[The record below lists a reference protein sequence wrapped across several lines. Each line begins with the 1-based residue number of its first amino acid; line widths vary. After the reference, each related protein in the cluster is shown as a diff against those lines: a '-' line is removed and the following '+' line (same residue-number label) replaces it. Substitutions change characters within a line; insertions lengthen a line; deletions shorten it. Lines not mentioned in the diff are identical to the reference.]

1 MAKGK
6 SERMKFGKQGTDVII
21 RYIEQSLRPI
31 ENGEVLVNGD
41 IATKGR
47 IRRWFMDI
55 LEGQIPVILYDKMN
69 RTDYWF
75 VKMHYVWGQ
84 SWAQIH
90 RNTMIPESTL
100 RYRRERFF
108 KAVVEV
114 MPIPQGVEI
123 LKIHRR
129 HEADSH
135 RQARWENESE

>member
-1 MAKGK
+1 
-6 SERMKFGKQGTDVII
+6 MKFGKAGTGVIV
-21 RYIEQSLRPI
+21 RYIEQSLSPI

-55 LEGQIPVILYDKMN
+55 LEGQIPVVLYDTMN
-69 RTDYWF
+69 RNDFWF
-75 VKMHYVWGQ
+75 VKMHYVWKM

-100 RYRRERFF
+100 RYRRDRFF
-108 KAVVEV
+108 RAVVEA

-123 LKIHRR
+123 LKIHKR
-129 HEADSH
+129 HEEDIQ
-135 RQARWENESE
+135 RQARWEHESE